1 MPSYHLNSSDD
12 AEEIYTGK
20 HVGTNCSTV
29 GIHRNSTH
37 HYKTGKLSCFTLTFT
52 VDLTAHCATRQTR
65 DTTRQTS
72 SKAWPT
78 HTQTITA
85 SRLPHRMTILYM

>member
-20 HVGTNCSTV
+20 YVETNCSTE
-29 GIHRNSTH
+29 GIHRNSTL
-37 HYKTGKLSCFTLTFT
+37 HYNTGKLSSFTLTFT

-65 DTTRQTS
+65 NTTRHTS
-72 SKAWPT
+72 S
-78 HTQTITA
+78 
-85 SRLPHRMTILYM
+85 